1 MPNLTLGLVGLG
13 NIGTFLAQ
21 GILDNNL
28 PYNLTFINDVDEG
41 RIAAFKAQFPALNA
55 EAVDLDTLSA
65 RSKVIVEAAQMTV
78 VPELAQKALLAA
90 QQVEASKYLFVMSV
104 GGLLNLSP
112 DFHRELSGSYL
123 KILAPSGAIGG
134 MDALA
139 AMTLANVSQMRLT
152 TRKPPKALG
161 RDDKEAVVLYE
172 GPPAPAFQLYPKNV
186 NVAITLALA
195 TVGLEK
201 MQFKLISD
209 PAVGQNIHKVE
220 AIGDA
225 GTITMELANTPSP
238 HNPRTSYL
246 AALSIISALKRFS
259 QNLLVG
265 Y

>member
-13 NIGTFLAQ
+13 NIAYFLAK
-21 GILDNNL
+21 GIIEHEL
-28 PYNLTFINDVDEG
+28 PYNLTFINDIDESNVKG
-41 RIAAFKAQFPALNA
+41 FEEAFPELKPEYA
-55 EAVDLDTLSA
+55 DLDTLSA

-90 QQVEASKYLFVMSV
+90 QQVEATKYLFVMSV
-104 GGLLNLSP
+104 GGLLRLSQ
-112 DFHRELSGSYL
+112 DYQRELAGSYL
-123 KILAPSGAIGG
+123 KIIAPSGAIGG
-134 MDALA
+134 LDALA
-139 AMTLANVSQMRLT
+139 AMNLAGMRSIQLT
-152 TRKPPKALG
+152 TRKHPSAYG

-172 GPPAPAFQLYPKNV
+172 GPPAPAFELYPKNV

-195 TVGLEK
+195 TVGLDK
-201 MQFKLISD
+201 LAFTLISD
-209 PAVGQNIHKVE
+209 PRVSQNIHTIE
-220 AIGDA
+220 AQGDA
-225 GTITMELANTPSP
+225 GSVRFELANNPSP